1 MYILVLQVKTSDVSF
16 NQPAQR
22 NTLKKKK
29 RGGRGCRRGRGQASS
44 IDYRSTR
51 SKRLTYFM
59 ADSAATDG
67 GATRTPSSV

>member
-29 RGGRGCRRGRGQASS
+29 MTGAGLSEGEGSS
-44 IDYRSTR
+44 
-51 SKRLTYFM
+51 KLN
-59 ADSAATDG
+59 
-67 GATRTPSSV
+67 